1 MEVKKQNKFALFA
14 IIGLFAIV
22 VLLLTDILIGMSNIG
37 FKDIIDSIF
46 NYNNYKTSTSITLH
60 IGWSIYGYFR
70 INYAKLD

>member
-37 FKDIIDSIF
+37 FKDIIYSIF
-46 NYNNYKTSTSITLH
+46 N
-60 IGWSIYGYFR
+60 
-70 INYAKLD
+70 

>member
-46 NYNNYKTSTSITLH
+46 NYNKSK
-60 IGWSIYGYFR
+60 GARRF
-70 INYAKLD
+70 